1 MKKNKAL
8 PLGAVILI
16 ALFYST
22 SCKKITPDVVAQ
34 PTENFQLKEQD
45 ETSLWLDNSNIADKA
60 AFGTVKVF
68 ATGLIIPGV

>member
-16 ALFYST
+16 TLFYST

-34 PTENFQLKEQD
+34 PTENFQLQE
-45 ETSLWLDNSNIADKA
+45 
-60 AFGTVKVF
+60 
-68 ATGLIIPGV
+68 